1 MNIFFAILFIIAGLA
16 LIFYV
21 RTKAQDTAREMKFMQ
36 TKSISDLKD
45 MFDQMDSNG
54 LGNEY
59 REYVE
64 LKGNIVSDNLVETPF
79 SNRSVAYCEATVSQ
93 VIEEKKEYTDSNG
106 NRETRIDKRE
116 EEISTEKSSQEISIK
131 DGSSDDSVD
140 IELNATGCN
149 LDIPKT
155 FDRFEPKSN
164 VNNYRFFNSISIN
177 RYGAETIGFKMV
189 EKTISANQNLYVLGE
204 AFKVGNT
211 IHIGKPR
218 DSKKPFV
225 VTTKSEEDFINKSN
239 QNARIALIAG
249 VITIAVGVYLL
260 VKCFM

>member
-140 IELNATGCN
+140 
-149 LDIPKT
+149 
-155 FDRFEPKSN
+155 RFEPKSN